1 MKKLEYKIIKLILEK
16 KFKVAADKDYYFVL
30 WVENNDYVQWNY
42 NPALKASAYSLNGDN
57 WDSHDFDFELDI
69 LPLYSGDYRVPLMT
83 IGDKNI
89 GIQEIP
95 SLDQI
100 CNGCRCIVR

>member
-1 MKKLEYKIIKLILEK
+1 MLQGRIAIEK
-16 KFKVAADKDYYFVL
+16 AGVQNYQIDFGKEVKVAADKDYYFVL

-69 LPLYSGDYRVPLMT
+69 LYHYIRV
-83 IGDKNI
+83 II
-89 GIQEIP
+89 
-95 SLDQI
+95 
-100 CNGCRCIVR
+100 